1 MTKQNTVI
9 YTDSLK
15 DNFDKIYVLYYS
27 RMHRFAK
34 EYVLSDED
42 AENIVQDVFLLLWER
57 KDVLDIQI
65 SLVSYIFSLVKNKCL
80 DFLRHQVVVDEYK
93 KDLSLKL
100 SALELLNY
108 TLSSEED
115 IEHVVT
121 SAINNLPERCKLIFL
136 KSRVEGK
143 KYKEIADELGVSVN
157 TVENQMSIALKKLRV
172 ELKDLLPLF
181 VFLSNC

>member
-1 MTKQNTVI
+1 MTKQDALI

-15 DNFDKIYVLYYS
+15 DNFDKIYILYYS

-57 KDVLDIQI
+57 REVLDIKI
-65 SLVSYIFSLVKNKCL
+65 SLISYLFSLVKNKCL
-80 DFLRHQVVVDEYK
+80 DFLRHRVVADEYK

-115 IEHVVT
+115 IERIVEN
-121 SAINNLPERCKLIFL
+121 AINKLPERCRVIFL
-136 KSRVEGK
+136 KSRMEGK
-143 KYKEIADELGVSVN
+143 KYKEIADELDISVN
-157 TVENQMSIALKKLRV
+157 TVENQIAIALKKLRV
-172 ELKDLLPLF
+172 ELKELLPLF
-181 VFLSNC
+181 LFITNC